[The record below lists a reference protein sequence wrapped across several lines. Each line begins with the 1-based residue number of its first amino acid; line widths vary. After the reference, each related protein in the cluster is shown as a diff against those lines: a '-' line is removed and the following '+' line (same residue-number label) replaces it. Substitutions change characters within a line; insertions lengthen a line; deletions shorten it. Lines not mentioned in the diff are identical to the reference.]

1 MKRQPRSSSDRPSSE
16 ASPNDVLLEQ
26 VLGRLT
32 PLPVTTRNLFGGR
45 GLYLEGRF
53 FGVIFD
59 GRLYFRTDAE
69 SRGAFV
75 SRGMP
80 ALQPKYRPAGPKNVD
95 RHFEVPSEIARRG
108 VRLRA
113 WALRAARCARD

>member
-16 ASPNDVLLEQ
+16 ASPGDDLLER
-26 VLGRLT
+26 VLVRLR

-45 GLYLEGRF
+45 GLYLEGTF

-59 GRLYFRTDAE
+59 GRLYFRTDAD
-69 SRGAFV
+69 SRGEYV

-95 RHFEVPSEIARRG
+95 RHFEVPAEIVRRG
-108 VRLRA
+108 DRLRV